1 MADPQPVSIRDLNDA
16 QKLAD
21 KRRELEQLRHRDKID
36 WTLNRRFYE
45 GDQWS
50 FWNRNWPNGGRLE
63 TTPTDEGDKPHYKV
77 RLTLTD
83 LAEGAQ
89 HYVSQL
95 TKNRPAITG
104 TPNSG
109 SDSDLK
115 AAQLATDLWEYWW
128 QPDQLAL
135 EEKVQTSALDAIL
148 SQGFWHISW
157 DKFAGVPLTHMVSP
171 EDGQT
176 PLVGDQW
183 TDENLD
189 ILREELRNAG
199 LDPAQ
204 FERTIMVGDI
214 KVEPLPGEN
223 VLLGPGRT
231 FEDVMYAVVT
241 VNMDPDEAAV
251 RWPAAKGAGP
261 DAISGEE
268 AATPQSF
275 KSPDERPKNVRR
287 VYIGYFR
294 PSPVLPRGR
303 IVCWIEGPDK
313 ILSDKPWDLPFRELP
328 LVHFPGLEKPNS
340 ALDIPRMTAARPLAK
355 TMNKTFSQV
364 VEHQN
369 LTLKPQVL
377 APVGSL
383 QERLTNEPG
392 RTIYFNPVNGAVP
405 QWRDIPGLPAYVFEN
420 LDRLEAKMDR
430 LWNRVATQRDQLP
443 ARIDNAGSID
453 LIHEATSDQI
463 TPTIRRLES
472 ALVRA
477 GMIMLKL
484 AQQYYTEPR
493 LLKITG
499 PNGSVRTRKFMN
511 ADLKGG
517 FSLHAEAGSALP
529 RTRAGKQSRI
539 EFMLANNLIDQRT
552 ALKFLDT
559 ADMTGLMAKMQA
571 AEEQA
576 YRTIEKLKKGEPL
589 NPVALMQAQSQVQGV
604 LAQLQAGMPVDL
616 DGDGVAD
623 DPQAVLAQLQQM
635 LDQAAISPLPHEDP
649 QVHLDVL
656 TTFMDSTEFEALDTE
671 LKSQF
676 VNRYSAMLQQMMAIQ
691 QAQIAAQHP
700 AEKPKIALQ
709 LKATTSAPVAGEI
722 LREAGVQVSDQ
733 EVAEPPLETW
743 VSDSVDKTDAGEAGN
758 NQLTQLEQVTTI
770 QQSQETHALKL
781 AKAAHEVRLAS
792 AKADSATSD
801 SQDGNADARAE
812 ELHQQKMRHAEE
824 THQERMRQA
833 RQPKKEPAKSGS

>member
-21 KRRELEQLRHRDKID
+21 KRREMEQVRHRDKID
-36 WTLNRRFYE
+36 WTLNREFYK
-45 GDQWS
+45 GNQWS
-50 FWNRNWPNGGRLE
+50 FWNRNFPGGGRLE
-63 TTPTDEGDKPHYKV
+63 STPTDEGDKPHYKV

-95 TKNRPAITG
+95 TKNRPVITG

-109 SDSDLK
+109 GDRDLK

-135 EEKVQTSALDAIL
+135 ENKMQTSILDSVLA
-148 SQGFWHISW
+148 QGFWHVSW
-157 DKFAGVPLTHMVSP
+157 DKFAGVPLTFMVSP
-171 EDGQT
+171 DGQ

-189 ILREELRNAG
+189 IYRDELRDAG
-199 LDPAQ
+199 ADPAQ

-223 VLLGPGRT
+223 VVLGPGRT
-231 FEDVMYAVVT
+231 FEDVTYAFVT
-241 VNMDPDEAAV
+241 VNMDPDEVAV
-251 RWPAAKGAGP
+251 RWPKASGAGP
-261 DAISGEE
+261 DAISGDEF
-268 AATPQSF
+268 ASPQSF
-275 KSPDERPKNVRR
+275 RSTDERPKNVRR

-294 PSPVLPRGR
+294 PNPVLPRGR
-303 IVCWIEGPDK
+303 IVVWIEGPDK
-313 ILSDKPWDLPFRELP
+313 ILEDKPWDLPMRELP

-340 ALDIPRMTAARPLAK
+340 AYDIPRMTAARPLAK
-355 TMNKTFSQV
+355 TMNRSFSQV

-383 QERLTNEPG
+383 QDRLTNEPG
-392 RTIYFNPVNGAVP
+392 RTIFFNPVNGAVP
-405 QWRDIPGLPAYVFEN
+405 QWRDIPNLPSYVFEN
-420 LDRLEAKMDR
+420 LSRLEAKLDR
-430 LWNRVATQRDQLP
+430 LFNRVATQRDQLP

-472 ALVRA
+472 SLVRA
-477 GMIMLKL
+477 GMIMVKF
-484 AQQYYTEPR
+484 AQKYYTEPR

-511 ADLKGG
+511 ADLQGG
-517 FSLHAEAGSALP
+517 FSFHAEAGSGLP

-539 EFMLANNLIDQRT
+539 EFMLANGLIDQRS
-552 ALKFLDT
+552 ALKYLDT

-589 NPVALMQAQSQVQGV
+589 NAVALMQAQGQAQQV
-604 LAQLQAGMPVDL
+604 LMQLQAGMPVDIN
-616 DGDGVAD
+616 GDGQAD
-623 DPQAVLAQLQQM
+623 DPQAVVGQLQQM
-635 LDQAAISPLPHEDP
+635 LDQAAITPLPSEDP

-656 TTFMDSTEFEALDTE
+656 TTFMNSTEFDSLEPQMQSRFVDRYNAML
-671 LKSQF
+671 SQF
-676 VNRYSAMLQQMMAIQ
+676 MQIQ
-691 QAQIAAQHP
+691 QSQIAAQHP

-722 LREAGVQVSDQ
+722 LREAGVQVSD
-733 EVAEPPLETW
+733 EMVAEPPLETW
-743 VSDSVDKTDAGEAGN
+743 VSDSVDKADASEAGN
-758 NQLTQLEQVTTI
+758 NPLEDWERMQSM
-770 QQSQETHALKL
+770 QQSQEQHALKL
-781 AKAAHEVRLAS
+781 AKASHEVALAGARAHS
-792 AKADSATSD
+792 ETADA
-801 SQDGNADARAE
+801 QNGNEDARAE
-812 ELHQQKMRHAEE
+812 EVHQQQLRHAEE
-824 THQERMRQA
+824 MHQARLDQA
-833 RQPKKEPAKSGS
+833 RQTQREPAKSGS